1 MKMREIALGTAL
13 AVLAAGCTS
22 TKKVL
27 QNYENGLAIGS
38 YTVPAQETAK
48 LAESDKGD
56 EDELLWR
63 LLSGAAYHIG
73 GNKEDSVRQFDI
85 AERLFAANDTT
96 SVFARGAQATK
107 AMMLNDASFS
117 YDGGG
122 LDRVFTCLYKGI
134 DFASTQGV
142 GVDNKEL
149 ARIEFNR
156 ASTYQSRWLDDRRKE
171 IAASEAKLRESAAA
185 EESKQKIK
193 SQGNRDDI
201 VAKAFA
207 NDTLRVQIQEKCN
220 FDLSRSGNIDA
231 LAKSDYVNAYA
242 LHVIGTFRW
251 LNGDSDMADLS
262 KAAEVLPVNSPAR
275 RDANECAA
283 GVQPVN
289 QVWVYAEDGLCPKR
303 EEWSLKLPLILVPY
317 ANRYVMYAGM
327 ALPVLKE
334 RSHGAL
340 NWSVSTPSGP
350 LEMTLLADI
359 DRLVKTEY
367 DIYLRGAITREVT
380 RCVVRT
386 GAQIALG
393 IAAENA
399 SGNAALGFR
408 IAQASAAAYAASCTA
423 ADVRSWTALP
433 KDVKFAR
440 IDRPA
445 SGVVEVFAGSQS
457 VRIPVPE
464 GNSMVF
470 IRKTS
475 PAALPV
481 TEVISFK

>member
-1 MKMREIALGTAL
+1 MKMRDIALGAAL

-22 TKKVL
+22 TKQVL
-27 QNYENGLAIGS
+27 QNYENGLSMGS
-38 YTVPAQETAK
+38 YFVPAQETAK
-48 LAESDKGD
+48 LAESEKGNG
-56 EDELLWR
+56 DELLWR

-73 GNKEDSVRQFDI
+73 GNKEESVRQFDI
-85 AERLFAANDTT
+85 AERIFAANDTT

-156 ASTYQSRWLDDRRKE
+156 ASTYQSRWLDDKRKE
-171 IAASEAKLRESAAA
+171 IAAAEAKLRESAA
-185 EESKQKIK
+185 EEERKQQQKP
-193 SQGNRDDI
+193 QGNRDDI
-201 VAKAFA
+201 VARAFA
-207 NDTLRVQIQEKCN
+207 NDTLKMQISQQCK
-220 FDLSRSGNIDA
+220 FDLASSGKLDS

-251 LNGDSDMADLS
+251 LNGDSDMADLA
-262 KAAEVLPVNSPAR
+262 KAAEVLPVNSPAH
-275 RDANECAA
+275 RDAKECAA
-283 GVQPVN
+283 GVVPVN

-334 RSHGAL
+334 RSYGAL
-340 NWSVSTPSGP
+340 NWSVSTSAGP
-350 LEMTLLADI
+350 VEMTLLADV
-359 DRLVKTEY
+359 DKLVKTEY
-367 DIYLRGAITREVT
+367 DVYLRGAITREVT

-408 IAQASAAAYAASCTA
+408 IAQASAAAYAATCTA
-423 ADVRSWTALP
+423 ADLRSWTALP

-440 IDRPA
+440 IDRPE
-445 SGVVEVFAGSQS
+445 SGIVEVFAGGQS
-457 VRIPVPE
+457 VRVAVPA

-470 IRKTS
+470 IRKTA
-475 PAALPV
+475 PNALPI
-481 TEVISFK
+481 TEVISF